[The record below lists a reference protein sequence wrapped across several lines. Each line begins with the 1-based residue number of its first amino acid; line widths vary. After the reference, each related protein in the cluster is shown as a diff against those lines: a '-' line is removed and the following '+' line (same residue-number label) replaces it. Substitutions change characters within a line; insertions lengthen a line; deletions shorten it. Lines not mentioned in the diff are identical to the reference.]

1 MIMCYPP
8 PGYGLGLVTIL
19 HRVTFTRS
27 ILCMQCVCVC
37 VYWLVNLPSMV
48 YSQPH
53 SVLCYKYTVC
63 IVSISGDHP
72 STHN

>member
-1 MIMCYPP
+1 MHAVC
-8 PGYGLGLVTIL
+8 V
-19 HRVTFTRS
+19 
-27 ILCMQCVCVC
+27 CVCVC

-63 IVSISGDHP
+63 IVSISGHHP